1 MHGELAA
8 PFQMHATGGVK
19 QTGELGEPV
28 AAVAWRDR
36 SELFAEVLRQ

>member
-1 MHGELAA
+1 MYRKLAA
-8 PFQMHATGGVK
+8 PFEVRATGGVK

-28 AAVAWRDR
+28 ATGAWRDR